1 MIYNKDYIHKLPLHQ
16 YQKQAVNFIYQT
28 PYAGLFLDVGMG
40 KSLIT
45 LTALSC
51 IKPENTL
58 IIAPKAIARST
69 WIDEIDKWQ
78 APLKYQSLIV
88 DKNDKQYNL
97 KQRNEQFEK
106 VLTCKTPKLYFLNRD
121 IVPKCVDFY
130 FKKHKTW
137 PFKYVVIDES
147 QSFKSYSARRFKAL
161 KKVRPYIDRL
171 IELTGT
177 PTPNGLMD
185 LWPQIY
191 LLDEGLSLGR
201 TITEYRTRFFTP
213 VQYIQ
218 NHPVKWRALKTPDY
232 DAEKDIYQ
240 RIKPMVISMKN
251 TKLKLPKI
259 TYKADKV
266 YLTDEEYET
275 YRTLVNDKVIDLD
288 QNIEVTA
295 ESAGALY
302 TKLSQMASGALYID
316 NEHNFIQIHRHKL
329 DMTDYII
336 NNTSSPVIV
345 AYHYKSDLKL
355 LDEELTKL
363 KIKHADFHG
372 EPDLI
377 KKWNAGEIPVLLL
390 QPASAGFGLNLQKGG
405 HTLIWYSMP
414 TSLEQYIQTNG
425 RIARQGQKYPVIIHH
440 ILTAKTVDL
449 RILSALRHK
458 DLSQNNLM
466 NAVNYSLN
474 ALKSKGKQ

>member
-45 LTALSC
+45 LTALAC
-51 IKPENTL
+51 LKPEKTL

-69 WIDEIDKWQ
+69 WIDEIDKWH
-78 APLKYQSLIV
+78 APLKYESLIV
-88 DKNDKQYNL
+88 NSQGKDFSL
-97 KQRNEQFEK
+97 KERKKRYDK
-106 VLTCKTPKLYFLNRD
+106 VLANPEPKLYFLNRD
-121 IVPKCVDFY
+121 LVTQCVDY
-130 FKKHKTW
+130 YHKKKKPW

-147 QSFKSYSARRFKAL
+147 QSFKSYSSRRFKSL
-161 KKVRPYIDRL
+161 RKVRPQIERL

-191 LLDEGLSLGR
+191 LLDEGRTLGH
-201 TITEYRTRFFTP
+201 TITEYRARFFTP
-213 VQYIQ
+213 VRYIQ
-218 NHPVKWRALKTPDY
+218 NRPIKWAPLKSPTY

-240 RIKPMVISMKN
+240 RIKSNVISMKN

-259 TYKADKV
+259 TYKIDKV
-266 YLTDEEYET
+266 YLDNDEYDQ
-275 YRTLVNDKVIDLD
+275 YRTLVRDKVLD
-288 QNIEVTA
+288 FDNTIEVTA
-295 ESAGALY
+295 DNAGILSN
-302 TKLSQMASGALYID
+302 KLSQMANGALYID
-316 NEHNFIQIHRHKL
+316 DNHNFIQIHQKKL
-329 DMTDYII
+329 EMCDYLI

-355 LDEELTKL
+355 LEENLTKR
-363 KIKHADFHG
+363 KIPYTVFRG
-372 EPDLI
+372 EPELI
-377 KKWNAGEIPVLLL
+377 DKWNAGKIPVLLL
-390 QPASAGFGLNLQKGG
+390 QPASAGFGLNLQRGG
-405 HTLIWYSMP
+405 HTLIWYSVP
-414 TSLEQYIQTNG
+414 WSLEQYIQTNG
-425 RIARQGQKYPVIIHH
+425 RIARQGQKNPVIIHH
-440 ILTAKTVDL
+440 ILTAKTIDL

-474 ALKSKGKQ
+474 ALKSKSKH

>member
-51 IKPENTL
+51 IKPEKTL

-69 WIDEIDKWQ
+69 WIDEIDKWH
-78 APLKYQSLIV
+78 APLKYESLIV
-88 DKNDKQYNL
+88 NSQGKNFSL
-97 KQRNEQFEK
+97 KERKEK
-106 VLTCKTPKLYFLNRD
+106 YAKAFSDPEPKLYFLNRD
-121 IVPKCVDFY
+121 LVTQCVDY
-130 FKKHKTW
+130 YQKKKQPW

-147 QSFKSYSARRFKAL
+147 QSFKSYASRRFKSL
-161 KKVRPYIDRL
+161 RKVRPQIKRL

-185 LWPQIY
+185 LWSQIY
-191 LLDEGLSLGR
+191 LLDQGLSLGR
-201 TITEYRTRFFTP
+201 TITEYRARFFTP
-213 VQYIQ
+213 VKYIQ
-218 NHPVKWRALKTPDY
+218 NRPIKWAPLKSNTY

-240 RIKPMVISMKN
+240 RIKPLVISMKN

-259 TYKADKV
+259 TYKVDKV
-266 YLTDEEYET
+266 YLDDDEYET
-275 YRTLVNDKVIDLD
+275 YRTLIRDKVLD
-288 QNIEVTA
+288 FDGDIEVTA
-295 ESAGALY
+295 DNAGILSN
-302 TKLSQMASGALYID
+302 KLSQMASGALYID
-316 NEHNFIQIHRHKL
+316 DKQNFIQIHKKKL
-329 DMTDYII
+329 EMCDYII

-355 LDEELTKL
+355 LEENLTKQ
-363 KIKHADFHG
+363 KIPYVEFHG
-372 EPDLI
+372 EPEIIDR
-377 KKWNAGEIPVLLL
+377 WNAGKIPVLLL
-390 QPASAGFGLNLQKGG
+390 QPASTGFGLNLQQGG
-405 HTLIWYSMP
+405 HTLIWYSVP
-414 TSLEQYIQTNG
+414 WSLEQYIQTNG

-440 ILTAKTVDL
+440 ILTAKTIDL
-449 RILSALRHK
+449 HILNALRHK

-474 ALKSKGKQ
+474 ALKSKSKH